1 MIEMIMTKKRLGAI
15 EETKA
20 LLQLSE
26 DKQKTNIV
34 SITRIEENVNAKT
47 RLTEII
53 GILFDAAMEA
63 DRRFMDNLWTDV
75 NAAERARIE
84 RNALMR
90 VIRRAGLE

>member
-1 MIEMIMTKKRLGAI
+1 MEKIMTKKRLGAI

-26 DKQKTNIV
+26 DKQNINIV

-63 DRRFMDNLWTDV
+63 DRRFMDNLWTDID
-75 NAAERARIE
+75 AAEKARIE
-84 RNALMR
+84 RGALMR